1 MKQRR
6 ITEQDYLK
14 AHRKASR
21 EEEIRAFGKQV
32 THRTKVQ
39 KSKKSYDRTGHK
51 AALKKLPF
59 SYPILCIT
67 LNKYSKIRLK

>member
-1 MKQRR
+1 MKQRK

-14 AHRKASR
+14 ANRKASR
-21 EEEIRAFGKQV
+21 EEEIRAYGKQI

-39 KSKKSYDRTGHK
+39 KSKRSYDRTGHK

-59 SYPILCIT
+59 FMDIISPASANL
-67 LNKYSKIRLK
+67 

>member
-1 MKQRR
+1 MKRLR

-21 EEEIRAFGKQV
+21 EEEIATYGKQI

-59 SYPILCIT
+59 SCHLLNIT
-67 LNKYSKIRLK
+67 ANQYYEIREK

>member
-1 MKQRR
+1 MKQQR

-39 KSKKSYDRTGHK
+39 KSKKSYDRNGHK

-59 SYPILCIT
+59 FMPYTQHSPRVSIV
-67 LNKYSKIRLK
+67 KFD